1 MGSVRPL
8 CFYLP
13 RARARLVARLTCGAQ
28 FHGSDNVYGSRN
40 LDLVDFFVRFAH
52 TLDPNVGAPRTG
64 AVHWPR
70 YSSASPALMTFLD
83 GAVPLA
89 LSNDTYRSEGFE
101 LLTQLTLE
109 HPF

>member
-8 CFYLP
+8 CFSLP
-13 RARARLVARLTCGAQ
+13 SRARTARSSADCGAQ

-89 LSNDTYRSEGFE
+89 LSNGTYMSEGFE

-109 HPF
+109 PPF

>member
-1 MGSVRPL
+1 M
-8 CFYLP
+8 
-13 RARARLVARLTCGAQ
+13 RARIVVWLTCSVQ
-28 FHGSDNVYGSRN
+28 FHGSDDVYGSGNR
-40 LDLVDFFVRFAH
+40 DLVGFFIRFAH
-52 TLDPNVGAPRTG
+52 TLDPNVGAPSTG
-64 AVHWPR
+64 TVHWPR